1 MSEIDQSEL
10 LAAVAS
16 MSQRL
21 EVLESIV
28 RETRQ
33 LVGPFGVPFP
43 DGTLLTQTIHGLKYF
58 IDPND
63 LIITPQMVIYRQW
76 EADISNLFRK
86 ICYKDSVVIDV
97 GANFCYFSVLA
108 ANLIGANNRGQ
119 VISFEP
125 NPYLCQLFRR
135 NREINWSI
143 APVTLHEM
151 ALGESED
158 NLTLYVP
165 VEHGANGS
173 LSAPAGVECKQIPVP
188 VRPLDDVLPADLAVD
203 LMKIDVEGHE
213 ASVLRGAR
221 KVIARSPNLHLIL
234 EWSQKQMEA
243 AGVTPEDVLH
253 LLDGF
258 VPHRIIV
265 GSEPLDHPESI
276 EWLMAQD
283 YTDVL
288 FVRR

>member
-1 MSEIDQSEL
+1 MRKIDPSEL
-10 LAAVAS
+10 LATIAS

-21 EVLESIV
+21 DMLEATT
-28 RETRQ
+28 REMRQ

-43 DGTLLTQTIHGLKYF
+43 DGTMLTQTIHGLKYF
-58 IDPND
+58 IDPQD
-63 LIITPQMVIYRQW
+63 LIIAPQMVVYRQW
-76 EADISNLFRK
+76 EADISDLFRLL
-86 ICYKDSVVIDV
+86 CRPDSVVIDV
-97 GANFCYFSVLA
+97 GANFGYFSVLA
-108 ANLIGANNRGQ
+108 ANLIGTSNSGQ

-125 NPYLCQLFRR
+125 NPYLCKLFRR

-151 ALGESED
+151 ALGDFDD

-173 LSAPAGVECKQIPVP
+173 LSAPAGMECTQIPVP
-188 VRPLDDVLPADLAVD
+188 VKPLDDVLPPDLAVD

-221 KVIARSPNLHLIL
+221 KVIASSPNLHLIL
-234 EWSQKQMEA
+234 EWSQKQMKA
-243 AGVTPEDVLH
+243 AGITPEDVLQ

-258 VPHRIIV
+258 VPHRIV
-265 GSEPLDHPESI
+265 LGSGPLDHPESI